1 MFTYNDILDA
11 HAPENPPFLNT
22 QFNSACAVVAFYLKI
37 INPIK
42 IEVCITCFFILS
54 YFSLMHESQ
63 SVLTLFS

>member
-22 QFNSACAVVAFYLKI
+22 QFNNACAVVAFYLKI

-42 IEVCITCFFILS
+42 IQP
-54 YFSLMHESQ
+54 H
-63 SVLTLFS
+63 